1 MKLLNDSKSMVDKKS
16 SVWYILGKAIL
27 FSSFQFAIGS
37 VEMSSKFSV
46 KNFSKDQ
53 ETLDNAV
60 SALRDY
66 LFIGL
71 FWSLGTCLIFHAN
84 YGMRG
89 ALLNLLCNLLIIAWI
104 YVSYISSFNDAAKKY
119 NLKVPSVFDE
129 KLSWIIH

>member
-1 MKLLNDSKSMVDKKS
+1 MKLVNGDITFDKKS
-16 SVWYILGKAIL
+16 SIWYILGKAIL

-66 LFIGL
+66 TLIGL
-71 FWSLGTCLIFHAN
+71 FWSAGTCMIFYAN
-84 YGMRG
+84 YGAKG
-89 ALLNLLCNLLIIAWI
+89 AYLNLVCNLLIIAWI
-104 YVSYISSFNDAAKKY
+104 YYSYLKAFNDAAKKY
-119 NLKVPSVFDE
+119 NLNVPTIFDV
-129 KLSWIIH
+129 

>member
-1 MKLLNDSKSMVDKKS
+1 MKLLNGDAVDKKS
-16 SVWYILGKAIL
+16 TISYILGKAIL

-66 LFIGL
+66 VLIGL
-71 FWSLGTCLIFHAN
+71 FWSLGTCLIFYAN
-84 YGMRG
+84 YGAKGM
-89 ALLNLLCNLLIIAWI
+89 LWNLLCNLLIIAWI
-104 YVSYISSFNDAAKKY
+104 YFSYLKAFNDAANKY
-119 NLKVPSVFDE
+119 KLVVPSIFDV
-129 KLSWIIH
+129 

>member
-1 MKLLNDSKSMVDKKS
+1 MKLLNSSNNPIVDKKS

-66 LFIGL
+66 IMIGL
-71 FWSLGTCLIFHAN
+71 FWSLGTCLIFYAN
-84 YGMRG
+84 YGIKG
-89 ALLNLLCNLLIIAWI
+89 TIWNLICNLLIIAWI
-104 YVSYISSFNDAAKKY
+104 YLSYLKAFNDAAKKY
-119 NLKVPSVFDE
+119 KLVVPSIFEV
-129 KLSWIIH
+129 